1 MIYFKPGK
9 LYLKIWLAVGKTCMF
24 GHWRCTGNVFRNAQQ
39 CAPAGDE
46 HLKATLRLVSSDEFK
61 PNIED
66 VVDAKR
72 CQLSSQK

>member
-1 MIYFKPGK
+1 MGD
-9 LYLKIWLAVGKTCMF
+9 LYVWPLVVHQQYVLHNAPAM
-24 GHWRCTGNVFRNAQQ
+24 CTGK
-39 CAPAGDE
+39 GDE

-66 VVDAKR
+66 LIDAKR